1 MFFIGGVGQGSKILN
16 FTKTILCRF
25 CGSQSRCQI
34 VMTYYYF
41 SFFFIPLFKWNKRFL
56 VQMLCCDAVYELSP
70 EIGRAIA
77 RGEMAEIREQD
88 LTRIRDGKYRYSSME
103 MPTSQ
108 TRGENG
114 DGEILKT
121 RRCPICKSEVPGEY
135 KYCPNCGQRLR

>member
-1 MFFIGGVGQGSKILN
+1 MFFIGGVGQGSKALN
-16 FTKTILCRF
+16 FSGTIQCRF

-56 VQMLCCDAVYELSP
+56 VQMLCCDAVYELAP
-70 EIGRAIA
+70 EAGRAIA
-77 RGEMAEIREQD
+77 RGEMVEIREQD
-88 LTRIRDGKYRYSSME
+88 LKRIQDGRYRYSSV
-103 MPTSQ
+103 Q
-108 TRGENG
+108 TPEAQS
-114 DGEILKT
+114 ELPEV